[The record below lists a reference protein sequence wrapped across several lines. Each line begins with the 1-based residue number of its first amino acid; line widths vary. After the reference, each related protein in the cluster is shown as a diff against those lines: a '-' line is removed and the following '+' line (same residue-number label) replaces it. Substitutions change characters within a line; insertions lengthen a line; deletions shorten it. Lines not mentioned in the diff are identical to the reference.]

1 MAEAIQE
8 AVQIITVAYDG
19 IEIAMKVGSGSIETM
34 QKAIAF
40 LKGMLDYEKTLGKTS
55 MRKLLLKGGDLQVLQ
70 FKTEDMKKVKK
81 MAKKYGLLY
90 SVLPDVNKN
99 DGLSEIIFHTEAVPR
114 ANMMIQKLGVG
125 SIASFDDYLKNGD
138 EKSLGKIM
146 EFLQGQKKGN
156 DMVRTEEALRAN
168 ELMDGLME
176 KVGLFA
182 MEKKSISVDA
192 IKENFSVN
200 DEQAHNIINQLENI
214 GFLSERDDEGLH
226 KVIMNREA
234 FYNRIRGYN
243 ELANRMRTVAASK
256 NMNLS
261 DVTISKTLIVQES
274 DHAVKTRVPGTWG
287 ENARY
292 IWINKEDIMDIH
304 SGKTML
310 TFLDKNKQ
318 YKLYDKENK
327 IVGTMKGAALY
338 KEHYDRV
345 EAEVRKRYEKKAK
358 ENAKVLQVEKKTVT
372 QKRGR

>member
-19 IEIAMKVGSGSIETM
+19 IDIAMKVGSGSIETM

-55 MRKLLLKGGDLQVLQ
+55 MRKLLMKGGDLQVLQ
-70 FKTEDMKKVKK
+70 FKTEDMKKVQK

-90 SVLPDVNKN
+90 SVLPDVNKT

-138 EKSLGKIM
+138 EKTLGKLM
-146 EFLQGQKKGN
+146 EFLQEQKKGN
-156 DMVRTEEALRAN
+156 DKVRTEESSRAS

-182 MEKKSISVDA
+182 MEKQSISVDA
-192 IKENFSVN
+192 VKENFSIGN
-200 DEQAHNIINQLENI
+200 EQAENIIKQLENI
-214 GFLSERDDEGLH
+214 GFLSKRDETGVH
-226 KVIMNREA
+226 KVIMDKEA
-234 FYNRIRGYN
+234 FYSRIRGYN
-243 ELANRMRTVAASK
+243 ELANRMRTIAASK

-261 DVTISKTLIVQES
+261 DITISKTLIVQES

-287 ENARY
+287 DNARY
-292 IWINKEDIMDIH
+292 IWIDKEDIMEIH
-304 SGKTML
+304 NGKTML

-327 IVGTMKGAALY
+327 VVETMKGDALY
-338 KEHYDRV
+338 KGHYDRV
-345 EAEVRKRYEKKAK
+345 EAEVRKRYEKNVK
-358 ENAKVLQVEKKTVT
+358 ENKEVSKAVKKPAS
-372 QKRGR
+372 QKRGK